1 MKWTTLIQSTQ
12 TWLGRLERRI
22 NPIALLETRQV
33 LSMTRTLII
42 YGLLVLG
49 LSMGTFY
56 AIDQDAKALPFLL
69 LGAYTVI
76 AVLLVP
82 SQVLFNSSARWA
94 KDKLEM
100 LHLTRMRP
108 IDIVLGRVLS
118 GAGLLIMMGAIIL
131 PFVSLCYLMPGTE
144 ISLVLLGMSG
154 TFMMGLLVILLTLNI
169 SWRLEEYSFA
179 TIGKVFWFFMLM
191 QGTFGMVGMNFVLL
205 EEMSTSEFEELM
217 TVAPWIVLGWVS
229 VAYFGIVQ
237 SISLFRHVESNR
249 STPYR
254 IGIVLMTISVLGGAD
269 MYLSGKEMV
278 GVLIVSLYVVAL
290 MFLPMMVEPDRIG
303 RNVFAHLHKK
313 RWVRIVSFPFL
324 PSAGTGVVLL
334 AMMLGAIN
342 VWVWFEM
349 PASDIDKLIGFG
361 PYVTLQLFALT
372 TLLLPRVRHVA
383 WMDTLAR
390 RNSVVAAYL
399 PLLATPFLL
408 MAFLMRSDE
417 PLEWMGT
424 YIFPFG
430 FAYNFPIEK
439 GNVPLSMVVWSGGL
453 SMLSL
458 IFNLPMIRQSWKT
471 LVNLEHPDFE
481 NSEPASSIVAGA
493 SEETKEGESGD
504 SGHDHE
510 AV

>member
-1 MKWTTLIQSTQ
+1 MKGPTFMQSIQ
-12 TWLGRLERRI
+12 TWLGRFERRI

-49 LSMGTFY
+49 LSMSAFY
-56 AIDQDAKALPFLL
+56 AIEKDAKALPFLL

-76 AVLLVP
+76 ALLLVP

-118 GAGLLIMMGAIIL
+118 GAGLLLMMGAIIL

-179 TIGKVFWFFMLM
+179 TLGKVFWFFMLM
-191 QGTFGMVGMNFVLL
+191 QGSFAMVGMNFVLL
-205 EEMSTSEFEELM
+205 EEMSTSELEELM
-217 TVAPWIVLGWVS
+217 RASPWIVLGWVS
-229 VAYFGIVQ
+229 LAYFGIVQ

-254 IGIVLMTISVLGGAD
+254 IGIVLMTISVLGGAA

-278 GVLIVSLYVVAL
+278 GVLFISLYVVAL
-290 MFLPMMVEPDRIG
+290 MCLPMMVEQDRIG
-303 RNVFAHLHKK
+303 RNVFAHLHKN
-313 RWVRIVSFPFL
+313 RWVRILLFPLL

-334 AMMLGAIN
+334 ALMLGAIN
-342 VWVWFEM
+342 IWVWLEI
-349 PASDIDKLIGFG
+349 PAAGIDKLSELG
-361 PYVTLQLFALT
+361 PYTTLQLFALV
-372 TLLLPRVRHVA
+372 TLLLPRCRHLS
-383 WMDTLAR
+383 WMDTLSR
-390 RNSVVAAYL
+390 RNLVVSVYL
-399 PLLATPFLL
+399 PLLAMPFLL
-408 MAFLMRSDE
+408 LAFLMHSDV
-417 PLEWMGT
+417 PLEWMIT

-430 FAYNFPIEK
+430 FAQDFFTNDGI
-439 GNVPLSMVVWSGGL
+439 VSTHLMVWSGGL
-453 SMLSL
+453 SVLSL
-458 IFNLPMIRQSWKT
+458 MFNWPMIRRSWNT

-481 NSEPASSIVAGA
+481 TVEPAHSVVVDGY
-493 SEETKEGESGD
+493 SEETGKNA
-504 SGHDHE
+504 GHDHE